1 MPDNVDTNM
10 NENKSGLN
18 VVGKNIKLL
27 SEILVLCYY
36 IVAFSRETKKWV
48 KR

>member
-18 VVGKNIKLL
+18 AVGKKRNNVTKWNTGFVWL
-27 SEILVLCYY
+27 Y
-36 IVAFSRETKKWV
+36 IVAFSRETKK
-48 KR
+48 